1 MTRLATGALL
11 LVSAGALL
19 AQDGQVP
26 AIPEVRRAIPIT
38 RSTPAPGP
46 VPEPTVRRALP
57 VDTENYQN
65 PGWMQ
70 QVATPTPAPAQKPP
84 PGPEPGFTPFRPKAR
99 IEVAPSATP
108 AETIPLGTSEAPP
121 SAPAPEPQPVPAP
134 PKDNDGDIRITP
146 GVQSGDDAAKSDLIL
161 ANGVYARKMY
171 DLAIP
176 QYEKFLISYPKSPG
190 RDMAMFRLA
199 ECHRMLEHESAARQ
213 GYESL
218 LQEFKD
224 GEFAGAAAY
233 RLGDYLYP
241 EKKYDSALIQYQL
254 AAAQAKG
261 DEIRLSAKYDVARC
275 LERLN
280 RPAEAAKIY
289 AEVAAVEKNNP
300 FREYARLSVA
310 EANASSG
317 KKEDAMKGYAEIAN
331 GSAPAN
337 VRAEAG
343 IKAAALAA
351 ELGDKKQ
358 ALKLFKMVLA
368 LPDAPP
374 NSGTGTG
381 AEPAAWKAAAFLG
394 VLRLSYDQGDYKSVV
409 SMVEKPPD
417 NLPDEAKAEILLLS
431 GNSYKQLGNARAA
444 RAVFD
449 RLIIQYPNSASTPDA
464 RFQRLIS
471 MYQVN
476 DPSLLKETE
485 DYLKKNPPPK
495 ERAQIN
501 LLKAETLFKQQNY
514 AAAAP
519 VYAELRTAP
528 IDKEIANK
536 VLYKLAWCLAQSKD
550 YPGAIKAFTDYI
562 GKNADSKTLPSAI
575 VQRGIAYQQSGDYDS
590 AIKDFNTLIA
600 KYPGTTECEL
610 ALQQKALVQGQQ
622 KDYVGMGVTFK
633 KLLADFPKTSA
644 AGQANFWLGWAADEA
659 KDYKSAID
667 YLEAARKLD
676 PKQYGERASLRIMVC
691 YYNMQDRAS
700 LKRIISE
707 NKGITVPL
715 EITRWLGRKAYEDAD
730 YEGAERYLQPVVV
743 GAKNVEPDVLIEYA
757 EAQIRQGKNKE
768 AGPSVDKYLETAR
781 EPASRARGLIDKGYV
796 TLSAKD
802 FDGAQKICDEALQLQ
817 YEGRWNAEARLLAG
831 EILFARED
839 YDGAGKA
846 FETVAVLYDDPSV
859 TPRSLKRASDA
870 YKKSGNLMEA
880 EKAQKELQQRFPDF
894 QKSARITKDQ

>member
-11 LVSAGALL
+11 LATAGALL

-26 AIPEVRRAIPIT
+26 ALPEVRKAIPVT
-38 RSTPAPGP
+38 RSTPTPTPAA
-46 VPEPTVRRALP
+46 EPPVRRALP
-57 VDTENYQN
+57 VNTDDYQN

-70 QVATPTPAPAQKPP
+70 KVATPTPAPAQKPP
-84 PGPEPGFTPFRPKAR
+84 PGPEPGFTPFRPKGR

-108 AETIPLGTSEAPP
+108 AETIPLGTSEAPQ
-121 SAPAPEPQPVPAP
+121 STPAPQAVPAS
-134 PKDNDGDIRITP
+134 PKDNEGDIRITP
-146 GVQSGDDAAKSDLIL
+146 SVQSGEDAARSDLIL

-176 QYEKFLISYPKSPG
+176 QYEKFLITYPKAAG

-213 GYESL
+213 GYERL
-218 LQEFKD
+218 LQEFKE

-233 RLGDYLYP
+233 RMGDYLFP

-289 AEVAAVEKNNP
+289 AEVAAVETNNP

-310 EANASSG
+310 EANASGG
-317 KKEDAMKGYAEIAN
+317 KKEDALKGYAEIAN
-331 GSAPAN
+331 SNAPAN

-358 ALKLFKMVLA
+358 ALKLFKTVLA
-368 LPDAPP
+368 LPDIPADSA
-374 NSGTGTG
+374 NGSAT
-381 AEPAAWKAAAFLG
+381 EPGAWKAAAYLG
-394 VLRLSYDQGDYKSVV
+394 VLRLSYDDGDYKTVI

-417 NLPDEAKAEILLLS
+417 NLPDDAKAEMLLLS
-431 GNSYKQLGNARAA
+431 GNSYKQQGNARAA

-449 RLIIQYPNSASTPDA
+449 RLIIQYPNSPSIADA

-476 DPSLLKETE
+476 DPALLKETD
-485 DYLKKNPPPK
+485 DYLAKNPPPK
-495 ERAQIN
+495 QRAQIN
-501 LLKAETLFKQQNY
+501 LLKAETLFKQQDY
-514 AAAAP
+514 ARAAP

-528 IDKEIANK
+528 VDKDVANK
-536 VLYKLAWCLAQSKD
+536 VLYKLAWCLAQNKD
-550 YPGAIKAFTDYI
+550 YANAIKAFSDYI
-562 GKNADSKTLPSAI
+562 SKNAGNKTLPSAI
-575 VQRGIAYQQSGDYDS
+575 VQRGIAYQQSGDYAN
-590 AIKDFNTLIA
+590 AIQDFDTLID
-600 KYPGTTECEL
+600 KYPGTTEREL

-622 KDYVGMGVTFK
+622 KDYDGMAASFK
-633 KLLADFPKTSA
+633 KLLADYPKTSA

-691 YYNMQDRAS
+691 YYNMQDRAA
-700 LKRIISE
+700 LKKVIAE

-715 EITRWLGRKAYEDAD
+715 EITRWLGRKAYDEAD
-730 YEGAERYLQPVVV
+730 YEGAERYLQPVVQ
-743 GAKNVEPDVLIEYA
+743 GGKNVEPEILIEYA
-757 EAQIRQGKNKE
+757 EAQIRQGKTKE
-768 AGPSVDKYLETAR
+768 ADPTVDKYLDTAR
-781 EPASRARGLIDKGYV
+781 EPASRGRGLIDKAYV
-796 TLSAKD
+796 ILAGKD
-802 FDGAQKICDEALQLQ
+802 FDNAQKTCDEALRLQ
-817 YEGRWNAEARLLAG
+817 PEGRWNAEARLLAG
-831 EILFARED
+831 EILFAKGD
-839 YDGAGKA
+839 FDGAGKA
-846 FETVAVLYDDPSV
+846 FETVAVLYDDSSV

-894 QKSARITKDQ
+894 QKSAKVTKDQ